1 MNKLLIA
8 LGFAALGFCLHGIA
22 VAAPKAPTGPLT
34 LKPCTAQFDATHAA
48 FIPMR
53 ETHNAKGQL
62 QLELFDMITT
72 KSLKNDNI
80 VEMGI
85 ENEFLSHTLSDLS
98 ASFRDQ
104 TEVERAQHKIIGT
117 TRFGSTVVGIN
128 NATGSMCVRSST
140 WLTSWSGTGKETI
153 RAEVAELVK
162 TGFSKTLKVQ
172 IQEQI
177 KLQAAEMPQV
187 KAKLA
192 KSDKRL
198 FGIVP

>member
-1 MNKLLIA
+1 MNKLFIA
-8 LGFAALGFCLHGIA
+8 LGFTALGICLHGIA

-34 LKPCTAQFDATHAA
+34 LKPCTAKFDATHAA

-53 ETHNAKGQL
+53 ETFDAKGKRH
-62 QLELFDMITT
+62 LELFDMITT
-72 KSLKNDNI
+72 KSLQLDNI

-85 ENEFLSHTLSDLS
+85 ENEFLSRTLSDLS
-98 ASFRDQ
+98 SSFRDQ
-104 TEVERAQHKIIGT
+104 TAVERAQHKIIGT

-128 NATGSMCVRSST
+128 KVTGAMCVRSST

-153 RAEVAELVK
+153 RAEVAELIK

-177 KLQAAEMPQV
+177 KLQSAEMPQV
-187 KAKLA
+187 KARLA
-192 KSDKRL
+192 KQDKRL